1 MKVKDLRPV
10 LLVQLRNKDVQPYSN
25 FFSETTGI
33 EENHTRFKTLLFF
46 EIWFLNINFKRKI
59 NLVLEQ
65 NTFSAF

>member
-46 EIWFLNINFKRKI
+46 EI
-59 NLVLEQ
+59 
-65 NTFSAF
+65 